1 MSRKCRVTWR
11 VCNTPRVSTRF
22 ATLAAMTS
30 DVKIDLDE
38 AERQMA
44 LKQYDSASDLLA
56 SALEAL

>member
-1 MSRKCRVTWR
+1 
-11 VCNTPRVSTRF
+11 
-22 ATLAAMTS
+22 MTS